1 MRLLL
6 PLLLASLLVSPTLAN
21 ADTAVVGGLELG
33 ALTSTKQEGRRD
45 LAGLGS
51 FLLGAEWQ
59 RGKWNYSVQAGI
71 PLMPGLTAQL
81 PVTARRFFGNYVY
94 LLGSARPLFTLVGQC
109 ENRAARCPRK
119 AELDEDARGHGMMI
133 GGFSSF
139 GFGVGDRSRPWS
151 LRFEASYILGY
162 ARGIERG
169 VDTETA
175 LDGWYQG
182 GAASIGARF

>member
-1 MRLLL
+1 M
-6 PLLLASLLVSPTLAN
+6 
-21 ADTAVVGGLELG
+21 ELG
-33 ALTSTKQEGRRD
+33 ALTSTKQAGRRD

-51 FLLGAEWQ
+51 MLIGAEW
-59 RGKWNYSVQAGI
+59 RRANWNYSISAGI

-81 PVTARRFFGNYVY
+81 PITARRFFGDYVY

-109 ENRAARCPRK
+109 ENDANRCPRK
-119 AELDEDARGHGMMI
+119 EQLDEEERGHGMMI
-133 GGFSSF
+133 GGFSSI
-139 GFGVGDRSRPWS
+139 GFGIGDRSRPWS
-151 LRFEASYILGY
+151 LRFEANYMLGY
-162 ARGIERG
+162 AVGIERR